1 MQPLPEEEVTP
12 MSVSAFSVL
21 YSNVCLRWL
30 GGRRGCGSGGRAE
43 GGGAQFIYIYVFILF
58 VGFWYKAICV
68 SYEKCYER
76 KVGLDW
82 IIVTSVSKHLTAFVD
97 PQEGL

>member
-1 MQPLPEEEVTP
+1 MF
-12 MSVSAFSVL
+12 VSIGWGGEGDV
-21 YSNVCLRWL
+21 
-30 GGRRGCGSGGRAE
+30 GPGEGRR
-43 GGGAQFIYIYVFILF
+43 GGAQFIYIYVFILF